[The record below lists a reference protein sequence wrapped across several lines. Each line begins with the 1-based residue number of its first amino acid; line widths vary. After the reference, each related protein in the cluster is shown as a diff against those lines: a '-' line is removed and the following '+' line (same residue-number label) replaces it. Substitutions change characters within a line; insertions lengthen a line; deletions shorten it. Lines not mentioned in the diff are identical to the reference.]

1 MVQHCL
7 YYPFRCRNG
16 FINVPPAVS
25 WSATGYVRSQPEAD
39 GAGAPSC
46 APGGRPR
53 SGERLLVRTRSALP
67 NPSAPTPDACA
78 LRRRRSEN
86 REHAEPGARPHRAV
100 LVKRGAGRRE
110 RVRPLCL
117 PQVALAWQRGR
128 ALSSRGGPRISSLCA
143 LADVWLCPLGGT
155 DHWQEDALHAVVPAA
170 LACLNIGVGRKAE
183 AQCYSVYLPS
193 SAARPCWRAMS
204 LRERQPKRTMREA
217 SAMAD
222 LDAITTL
229 QACSVANSC
238 SLPPLRIRHG
248 KARRRRGTRAN
259 RP

>member
-1 MVQHCL
+1 MRAL
-7 YYPFRCRNG
+7 F
-16 FINVPPAVS
+16 
-25 WSATGYVRSQPEAD
+25 
-39 GAGAPSC
+39 AG
-46 APGGRPR
+46 
-53 SGERLLVRTRSALP
+53 
-67 NPSAPTPDACA
+67 
-78 LRRRRSEN
+78 
-86 REHAEPGARPHRAV
+86 GARRTGSTQSPGPAPIV
-100 LVKRGAGRRE
+100 QFSSSGVRGAGSASGLCACRRCAGLAE
-110 RVRPLCL
+110 R
-117 PQVALAWQRGR
+117 
-128 ALSSRGGPRISSLCA
+128 SSIEQPGWATYQFDVPA

>member
-1 MVQHCL
+1 M
-7 YYPFRCRNG
+7 RSS
-16 FINVPPAVS
+16 PA
-25 WSATGYVRSQPEAD
+25 
-39 GAGAPSC
+39 
-46 APGGRPR
+46 
-53 SGERLLVRTRSALP
+53 ALG
-67 NPSAPTPDACA
+67 
-78 LRRRRSEN
+78 
-86 REHAEPGARPHRAV
+86 EPGARRA
-100 LVKRGAGRRE
+100 RGPPPSCSSRQAGCGAQGA
-110 RVRPLCL
+110 RPASV
-117 PQVALAWQRGR
+117 PAAGALAWQRGR
-128 ALSSRGGPRISSLCA
+128 ASSSRGGPRISSMSA